1 MSDVPLPSDPHTRIA
16 LYADDT
22 TVYSSSKSPALL
34 CKHLQRYLDALAV
47 WCRDWK
53 VTINAMKSK
62 AILISKKRVPLLVP
76 LTFNGVKIP
85 WCSQAKYLGVIIDN
99 KFSWQPH
106 VDYVVA
112 KVKAATKA
120 LYPLLCGK
128 SKLSLRNKRQLYLSY
143 IQPIMTYAS
152 AAWTY
157 DSTAIASA
165 LQVRQNKLLRVLT
178 KAPWFVRNDAL
189 HRDLQLDL

>member
-1 MSDVPLPSDPHTRIA
+1 MVF
-16 LYADDT
+16 
-22 TVYSSSKSPALL
+22 SSEILGN
-34 CKHLQRYLDALAV
+34 HHRQQIFLA
-47 WCRDWK
+47 
-53 VTINAMKSK
+53 A
-62 AILISKKRVPLLVP
+62 
-76 LTFNGVKIP
+76 
-85 WCSQAKYLGVIIDN
+85 
-99 KFSWQPH
+99 H

-189 HRDLQLDL
+189 HRDLQLDPLNIVFQHHAVVLYDRLTRHTNPLLVSELIYEPWDGARYQPPT